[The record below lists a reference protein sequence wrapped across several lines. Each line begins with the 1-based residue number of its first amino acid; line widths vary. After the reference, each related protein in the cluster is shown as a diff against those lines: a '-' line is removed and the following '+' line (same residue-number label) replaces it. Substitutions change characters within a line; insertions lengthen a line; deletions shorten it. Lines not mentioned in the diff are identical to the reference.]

1 MAGGPG
7 SASFIRL
14 QSGDGWDSREVER
27 WAGHPF
33 CSCGPSVGRLVLP
46 PSVEAQSGQ
55 GASTAAQSS
64 KWVSQES
71 QVEEALYEV
80 PEWHVCH
87 SHKPTQ
93 IPGKDTQIPS
103 LDGNSV
109 RVTSWAGHVRWEM
122 MFQLTWGDP
131 LWLRWGAGVNR

>member
-1 MAGGPG
+1 MVLAQHLSFGCSQVMAGTVG
-7 SASFIRL
+7 RWN
-14 QSGDGWDSREVER
+14 SGLRIPSVPVVR
-27 WAGHPF
+27 
-33 CSCGPSVGRLVLP
+33 SVGRLGLP

-55 GASTAAQSS
+55 GASAAAQSS

-80 PEWHVCH
+80 TEWHVCH

-93 IPGKDTQIPS
+93 IPGEDTQIPS

-109 RVTSWAGHVRWEM
+109 RVTSWAGHVRWEV